1 MAPFGTPSS
10 WLPGVAECA
19 GGWLRS
25 QTPHPPA
32 PPRSERLVPPHRATP
47 AEHARRTR
55 APDGRAAPTKSVAAH
70 PPQSATS
77 TKDDEAWPRAHVAP
91 DGGERRC

>member
-10 WLPGVAECA
+10 SLLGVAECA

-32 PPRSERLVPPHRATP
+32 PPRGERRVLPHRAIP
-47 AEHARRTR
+47 AENARRTR
-55 APDGRAAPTKSVAAH
+55 ALDGRAALTKSVAAH
-70 PPQSATS
+70 PLQSATS
-77 TKDDEAWPRAHVAP
+77 TKDDEAWPRAHAAP
-91 DGGERRC
+91 DGGGRRC